1 MYIYYILH
9 IFNNYVYL
17 QSILISCLKSQ
28 NTNVFKGFGGGGGGH
43 TQHQSKP
50 INNKPPRQINTFGA
64 SVKLHYDFCQIN
76 NILSKNIKP

>member
-28 NTNVFKGFGGGGGGH
+28 NTNVFKGFGGGGGDTH
-43 TQHQSKP
+43 
-50 INNKPPRQINTFGA
+50 NTSQNLLITNHLDKSIHLEQVLNSIMTFA
-64 SVKLHYDFCQIN
+64 KSTTY
-76 NILSKNIKP
+76 